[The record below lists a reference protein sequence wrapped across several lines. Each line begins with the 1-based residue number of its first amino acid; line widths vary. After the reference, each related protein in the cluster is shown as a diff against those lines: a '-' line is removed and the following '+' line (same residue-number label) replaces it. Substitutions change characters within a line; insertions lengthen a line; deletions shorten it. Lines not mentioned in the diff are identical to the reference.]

1 MSLIKKYKCMNI
13 GNCDNANKKTV
24 FEIAAGEEL
33 KCPCCKSTMV
43 VEIKKKPIGLYAGI
57 AAAVIVLGGGGIYL
71 AMSGGGTTAKP
82 VEMEQT
88 APVTPSGDSAEG
100 KEVVEQEAE
109 PSVVAVEAIVI
120 KETEKDLQLAAG
132 DEAQLTVELSP
143 EGANDKLSWASS
155 DDAVATVSESGLVT
169 AVKAGKATVK
179 VSTSEGAKSASVEV
193 TVKKDAPAR
202 INLPYG
208 YFEGPTNDG
217 GKPNGFGIAYVTK
230 SYSLDLKNRDKETL
244 DLKPGD
250 KIMNAKFKDGNL
262 QQGELQRKD
271 GTRKTIQIGG

>member
-1 MSLIKKYKCMNI
+1 MGLIKKYKCMNI

-43 VEIKKKPIGLYAGI
+43 VEVKKKPIGLYIGI
-57 AAAVIVLGGGGIYL
+57 AAVVVLGGGGAYF
-71 AMSGGGTTAKP
+71 AFSGGKATIEKVQLNKSSCELFVGDKDTLVVTNLPAEAKAIYIWESNNPEVATVKDGIVTMIGKGDATISVTAQENGTVKATCDY
-82 VEMEQT
+82 T
-88 APVTPSGDSAEG
+88 
-100 KEVVEQEAE
+100 VVEQETEQPMAE
-109 PSVVAVEAIVI
+109 VEDTI
-120 KETEKDLQLAAG
+120 
-132 DEAQLTVELSP
+132 
-143 EGANDKLSWASS
+143 
-155 DDAVATVSESGLVT
+155 
-169 AVKAGKATVK
+169 K
-179 VSTSEGAKSASVEV
+179 VSTQEDTKSTDVAE
-193 TVKKDAPAR
+193 TVKKDAPTR

-208 YFEGPTNDG
+208 YFEGPTNG
-217 GKPNGFGIAYVTK
+217 SGKPNGIGIAYVTK
-230 SYSLDLKNRDKETL
+230 GYSLDLKNRDKETL

>member
-1 MSLIKKYKCMNI
+1 MVII
-13 GNCDNANKKTV
+13 GV
-24 FEIAAGEEL
+24 AA
-33 KCPCCKSTMV
+33 V
-43 VEIKKKPIGLYAGI
+43 VVLGGIGLY
-57 AAAVIVLGGGGIYL
+57 LGL
-71 AMSGGGTTAKP
+71 SGGGTTAKP
-82 VEMEQT
+82 VETEQT
-88 APVTPSGDSAEG
+88 DPVTPPGGSPTGNG
-100 KEVVEQEAE
+100 VVE
-109 PSVVAVEAIVI
+109 PVVAVEAIVI

-143 EGANDKLSWASS
+143 IGASDKLSWMSS

-169 AVKAGKATVK
+169 AVKAGRATVK
-179 VSTSEGAKSASVEV
+179 VSTSESAKSASVDV